1 MADQTA
7 ITGADIAALAT
18 KLDDVLATTDLLD
31 EDEREILL
39 AVFTLA
45 GQGAAGTIDD
55 VSGFMHAGTSS
66 TGLTTPTSGFTY
78 AKALP
83 ALQAGSLLGSFALGF
98 QSSLFGGG
106 LTSTPPAVPQGE

>member
-1 MADQTA
+1 MADETA

-18 KLDDVLATTDLLD
+18 KLDDLLATTDLLD
-31 EDEREILL
+31 EDERQTLH

-55 VSGFMHAGTSS
+55 VSGFMHAGASS
-66 TGLTTPTSGFTY
+66 SGLTAAAPGFTY

-83 ALQAGSLLGSFALGF
+83 AVQAGSLLGGFDLGF

-106 LTSTPPAVPQGE
+106 LAGTRAADPPGE